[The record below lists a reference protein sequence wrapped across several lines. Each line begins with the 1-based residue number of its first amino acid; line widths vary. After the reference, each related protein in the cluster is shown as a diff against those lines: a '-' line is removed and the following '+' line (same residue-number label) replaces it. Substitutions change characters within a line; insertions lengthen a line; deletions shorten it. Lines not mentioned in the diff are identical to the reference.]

1 MGLTLPKAKDLSH
14 LVDSR
19 IGVPNANLSE
29 RIVNTQASDWDYG
42 APLSWNNG
50 VFSYADGALGDF
62 RQDIDTYAGEKL
74 LIKFTISNSESPFAY
89 LTIHIANQAVV
100 NYSYFENGTHYA
112 VITVPPPN
120 LGVYQIR
127 FYCNATGK
135 AFDISDMSATGWD
148 GEELVPDPDVG
159 FVANSVDTWSVYGT
173 NTKEQD
179 GNAVKISYAGGS
191 PSSLGGFVRL
201 RTAQNSVHNNNQ
213 IGSKMRL
220 VTRAKVAAG
229 ANVTLRAFSGGSFTE
244 SYSVT
249 STEYETFIFDFEVE
263 TDASNVYLTLGNMD
277 TALEQISVE
286 IVSYQKITGLVAAYN
301 MIPSP
306 EGVLVDISG
315 NGYNGTIVN
324 TSVDSNGMEFSRIN
338 LSHVDLGQQFSL
350 GKQITWAARF
360 MLPKLPPSSGS
371 FLAAYN
377 GGDRFAVWILS
388 TGTIRT
394 SFYDGTYTR
403 LIESDINISA
413 GVWYDI
419 VINLVEAGG
428 STMYIN
434 GVAQYQTSGAD
445 LSMSNFDLICTRSR
459 TLDGTDAVID
469 DIRIFNYSLSE
480 AEAID
485 YHNSFQKLTK
495 RGNFSDHPVGST
507 I

>member
-315 NGYNGTIVN
+315 NGYNGTIVGAVV
-324 TSVDSNGMEFSRIN
+324 SQKDN
-338 LSHVDLGQQFSL
+338 LYFPEYSTLGFRMIQL
-350 GKQITWAARF
+350 
-360 MLPKLPPSSGS
+360 
-371 FLAAYN
+371 
-377 GGDRFAVWILS
+377 
-388 TGTIRT
+388 IR
-394 SFYDGTYTR
+394 
-403 LIESDINISA
+403 
-413 GVWYDI
+413 
-419 VINLVEAGG
+419 
-428 STMYIN
+428 
-434 GVAQYQTSGAD
+434 
-445 LSMSNFDLICTRSR
+445 
-459 TLDGTDAVID
+459 
-469 DIRIFNYSLSE
+469 
-480 AEAID
+480 
-485 YHNSFQKLTK
+485 
-495 RGNFSDHPVGST
+495 
-507 I
+507 

>member
-286 IVSYQKITGLVAAYN
+286 IVSYKKITGLVAAYN

-306 EGVLVDISG
+306 DGVLVDISG
-315 NGYNGTIVN
+315 NGNNGTITGDVASFN
-324 TSVDSNGMEFSRIN
+324 DGLYAGGESAVIPLASDIELKLYSGEASFAFRIREN
-338 LSHVDLGQQFSL
+338 KG
-350 GKQITWAARF
+350 
-360 MLPKLPPSSGS
+360 
-371 FLAAYN
+371 
-377 GGDRFAVWILS
+377 
-388 TGTIRT
+388 TGTSCPILGYNT
-394 SFYDGTYTR
+394 AAFSMIEISGTDVIT
-403 LIESDINISA
+403 LESDTNSDVATITFPRDDKWHDVVISCNA
-413 GVWYDI
+413 GVVSMYLDGASQTVTGSLTDDI
-419 VINLVEAGG
+419 TFNRLLQCRNIQH
-428 STMYIN
+428 Y
-434 GVAQYQTSGAD
+434 SGWIAD
-445 LSMSNFDLICTRSR
+445 LRL
-459 TLDGTDAVID
+459 
-469 DIRIFNYSLSE
+469 FNYAFSE
-480 AEAID
+480 QEAID

-495 RGNFSDHPVGST
+495 RSVFSDHPVGST